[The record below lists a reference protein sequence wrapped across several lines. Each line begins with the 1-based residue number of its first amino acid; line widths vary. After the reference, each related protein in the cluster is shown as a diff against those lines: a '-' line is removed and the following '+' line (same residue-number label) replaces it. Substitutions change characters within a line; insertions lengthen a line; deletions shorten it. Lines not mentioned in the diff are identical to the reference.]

1 MVLNRFFSS
10 FWPRT
15 CIFRNSFGPFKSDLL
30 TTRSPFS
37 ADICPG
43 KKVLKSADFGSKNM
57 KVQTNCWKDTQRVKI
72 SWLRNLSKNF
82 SFLVQKWS
90 LLGQNWKISLLAH
103 FLKKSIL
110 ADFPML
116 QLRRVLSD
124 WAENCVRAS
133 SYPKEL
139 PYKFS
144 AQTNNTRRSCN
155 TAKMAIFA
163 LKGYSL
169 WFLTIFRATPKKAFL
184 GTLGCSSGSKSIFQL
199 ILT

>member
-1 MVLNRFFSS
+1 MHFQKFVWTFQK
-10 FWPRT
+10 WPPDHQ
-15 CIFRNSFGPFKSDLL
+15 IAIL
-30 TTRSPFS
+30 

-57 KVQTNCWKDTQRVKI
+57 KVQTNCWKDTEVVQI
-72 SWLRNLSKNF
+72 SWLRNLVKIFRFWSKDRHSGAKNRKKSIF
-82 SFLVQKWS
+82 SYFSK
-90 LLGQNWKISLLAH
+90 

-110 ADFPML
+110 AIFRRL

-124 WAENCVRAS
+124 WAENYVRALPC
-133 SYPKEL
+133 PKEL

-144 AQTNNTRRSCN
+144 AQSNNTRRSCSL
-155 TAKMAIFA
+155 AKMAIFD